1 MVGKT
6 TVITAKNRANTLNP
20 ALLRPG
26 RLDCKIEIPLPNEV
40 GRLEI
45 LKIYGSRVDKKG
57 EIDYAALVELSE
69 DFSGTDLRNVV
80 TDAEML
86 AIQEERDYIVQDDL
100 TKAMW
105 KVGEVK
111 LEEKLEKSLEAD
123 SVSSDTNTSIK
134 EFKD

>member
-1 MVGKT
+1 M
-6 TVITAKNRANTLNP
+6 
-20 ALLRPG
+20 
-26 RLDCKIEIPLPNEV
+26 
-40 GRLEI
+40 
-45 LKIYGSRVDKKG
+45 
-57 EIDYAALVELSE
+57 SE